1 MFSGGDY
8 EEVGRWLWNFLTSHA
23 KRENPRIEV
32 ELDLAPERDGV
43 SYGARLQLGERV
55 SALIELD
62 FKDVADRRGNLAWC
76 AALAAR
82 VRALAREL
90 LG

>member
-23 KRENPRIEV
+23 KRENPRIEI
-32 ELDLAPERDGV
+32 ERDPAPDREGV
-43 SYGARLQLGERV
+43 SYGARLRLGDRV